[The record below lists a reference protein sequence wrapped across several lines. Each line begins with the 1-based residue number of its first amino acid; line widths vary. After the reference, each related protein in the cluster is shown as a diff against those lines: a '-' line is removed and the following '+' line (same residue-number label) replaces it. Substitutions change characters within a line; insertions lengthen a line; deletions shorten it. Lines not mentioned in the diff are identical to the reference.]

1 MNNKS
6 AQQKWHWSRSGTIA
20 NLILGGISIPP
31 LLLRLRRLKDSLT
44 PDALVDFS
52 LKHAAICPQ
61 QMRSEFLEFAHIVAN
76 VRPRAAVEIGTY
88 RGGTLFVIARLAAP
102 DATIISV
109 DLPTTTLGPLVRSA
123 QAPILNRFIRERQK
137 LHLLREN
144 SHETETVLRI
154 SDILAGQ
161 KLDLLFIDGDHS
173 YAGVKSDFEMYS
185 PLVRKGGLV
194 AFHDI
199 AGENPFSDPSGVNN
213 FWGEVKGSYQNL
225 EIIHGRGRESPG
237 IGVLWF

>member
-1 MNNKS
+1 MNGKS
-6 AQQKWHWSRSGTIA
+6 GPRKWHGNLRHAIA
-20 NLILGGISIPP
+20 NLILGGISVPT
-31 LLLRLRRLKDSLT
+31 LLVQLRSLDDSLT

-52 LKHAAICPQ
+52 LSHLAIRPQ
-61 QMRSEFLEFAHIVAN
+61 QIRSEFLEFARVVA
-76 VRPRAAVEIGTY
+76 RAKPRTTLEIGTY
-88 RGGTLFVIARLAAP
+88 RGGTLFVIAKLAAP

-109 DLPTTTLGPLVRSA
+109 DFPTTTLGSLVRYA
-123 QAPILNRFIRERQK
+123 QAPILNRFIGKQQG

-144 SHETETVLRI
+144 SHEAGTILQI

-173 YAGVKSDFEMYS
+173 YEGVKSDFEMYS
-185 PLVRKGGLV
+185 ALVRKGGLV

-199 AGENPFSDPSGVNN
+199 AGNSLHDTSGVSN

-225 EIIHGRGRESPG
+225 EIIHERGPESMG
-237 IGVLWF
+237 IGVLWL

>member
-6 AQQKWHWSRSGTIA
+6 AHQKWHWSSRTRALA
-20 NLILGGISIPP
+20 NLILGGISVPA
-31 LLLRLRRLKDSLT
+31 LLLRLRKLKDCLT
-44 PDALVDFS
+44 PEALVDFS
-52 LKHAAICPQ
+52 LNHVAIRPQ
-61 QMRSEFLEFAHIVAN
+61 QNRSEFLEFAHLVADA
-76 VRPRAAVEIGTY
+76 RPRAAFEIGTY

-109 DLPTTTLGPLVRSA
+109 DLPATTFGPLVRAA
-123 QAPILNRFIRERQK
+123 QAPLLNSFIRERQK

-144 SHETETVLRI
+144 SHETGMVLRI
-154 SDILAGQ
+154 SEILAGQ

-173 YAGVKSDFEMYS
+173 YGGVRSDFEMYS

-199 AGENPFSDPSGVNN
+199 AEGGTRD

-225 EIIHGRGRESPG
+225 EIIHGGGRESMG